1 MHCHEFEQRLDAML
15 DDREDPGADAA
26 LAMHARQCERCE
38 QVLAGQEMLV
48 GAMREL
54 PLGELPAGFA
64 GGVVARHVAEGAPR
78 ATGQARR
85 WWVAAAVLLTS
96 AAAALF
102 AVSIAWQAR
111 RNDGEQAARLNETP
125 AKGPRGR
132 LLGGNLAVAQPGG
145 LRRAATGSEH
155 VGRGS
160 SGWLIEATRLTDHVR
175 ESMDGL
181 PSTLPE
187 TMERINQVEQVAPGI
202 RPLRISFALIWD
214 TIWRAF
220 PAGQGS
226 GAKEPEE
233 RTGATLF
240 GGAAVA

>member
-1 MHCHEFEQRLDAML
+1 MHCHEFEQRFDALL
-15 DDREDPGADAA
+15 DDREDPGADVTLAA
-26 LAMHARQCERCE
+26 HARQCARCE
-38 QVLAGQEMLV
+38 QLLAGQEMLV

-54 PLGELPAGFA
+54 PLPELPAGFA
-64 GGVVARHVAEGAPR
+64 SGVVAQHLAEIAPR
-78 ATGQARR
+78 AAGQTRR
-85 WWVAAAVLLTS
+85 WWVAAAVLLSS

-145 LRRAATGSEH
+145 RRRATTGSEQ
-155 VGRGS
+155 VGGGS
-160 SGWLIEATRLTDHVR
+160 SGWLIEATRLTDQVR

-233 RTGATLF
+233 RTGAWLF
-240 GGAAVA
+240 GTSLIA